1 MKVVK
6 IDKQDFTIG
15 VEKLAD
21 SYRLFGPVKEKE
33 SHAFQKLEKGQ
44 LPDFD
49 FKNTRLS
56 IKSVINPQSEVML
69 EYSLDDKQEDHH
81 VMKEA
86 KKDYSPRVVFGVRPC
101 DGKAMLLVKPNFD
114 TAEYKDNYWLDS
126 YKCTTLVGLACN
138 DPCST
143 CFCTSA
149 GSGPFDEAGLDVLMI
164 DMDDHYIA
172 KAVTSK
178 GEDLLSAACWDT
190 AIEADLA
197 SVEDKKTLAEKK
209 IKTSVSIDNI
219 KDRSINE
226 IHQASFWEDIAFSCI
241 NCGTCTFVCPT
252 CWCFDIQDENNG
264 KSGVRM
270 RNWDSCM
277 FPLFTLHGTGHNPR
291 GEKKQRVRQRFMH
304 KLKYYLDKYDHGIQ
318 CVGCGRCIRSC
329 PVNIDIR
336 RVCNIMNDY
345 NYE

>member
-1 MKVVK
+1 MKVIK
-6 IDKQDFTIG
+6 IDKQDFTSGI
-15 VEKLAD
+15 EKLAD

-33 SHAFQKLEKGQ
+33 SYAFQKLEKGQ
-44 LPDFD
+44 LPDFN

-56 IKSVINPQSEVML
+56 IKSVINPQSEVMF
-69 EYSLDDKQEDHH
+69 EYSLDEKQTDHH

-86 KKDYSPRVVFGVRPC
+86 KKDYSPRAIFGVRPC
-101 DGKAMLLVKPNFD
+101 DGKSMVLVKPNFD
-114 TAEYKDNYWLDS
+114 TLEYKDNYWLDS
-126 YKCTTLVGLACN
+126 YNCTTFVGLACN

-149 GSGPFDEAGLDVLMI
+149 GSGPFDETGLDVLLI
-164 DMDDHYIA
+164 DMDDYYIA

-178 GEDLLSAACWDT
+178 GEALLSAASWDT
-190 AIEADLA
+190 AGTLDD
-197 SVEDKKTLAEKK
+197 VEDKKSKAEKK

-241 NCGTCTFVCPT
+241 NCGTCTYVCPT
-252 CWCFDIQDENNG
+252 CWCFDIQDENSG

-277 FPLFTLHGTGHNPR
+277 FPLFTMHGTGHNPR
-291 GEKKQRVRQRFMH
+291 GEKTQRVRQRFMH
-304 KLKYYLDKYDHGIQ
+304 KLKYYLDKYDQGIQ
-318 CVGCGRCIRSC
+318 CVGCGRCIQSC